1 MNFEI
6 HTPESAPNDS
16 KEALSKIV
24 EKYGFVPNLAG
35 VISESPFAL
44 QGLLALMT
52 AYDTGEATLTPLEK
66 QIVLLA
72 TSVENR
78 CEYCTAAHSMVASMA
93 GLEKS
98 EVRKIQDGMPLA
110 DARQQSLRDFTENV
124 VRYRGRIGK
133 SQTEEFLSAGF
144 SKGSVMEVILGV
156 ALKTLTNYIN
166 HFADTSPNEQFS
178 EFAPSWTEAA

>member
-1 MNFEI
+1 MSFEV
-6 HTPESAPNDS
+6 HTPESAPNGS
-16 KEALSKIV
+16 KEALSKIA

-35 VISESPFAL
+35 VIAESPFAL
-44 QGLLALMT
+44 QGMLALMT

-98 EVRKIQDGMPLA
+98 EVRKIQDGLPLA

-124 VRYRGRIGK
+124 VKFSGRVGK
-133 SQTEEFLSAGF
+133 SQTEEFLLAGF
-144 SKGSVMEVILGV
+144 SKATIMEVILGV

-166 HFADTSPNEQFS
+166 HFADTSPNEQFA
-178 EFAPSWTEAA
+178 EFVPAWAKAA